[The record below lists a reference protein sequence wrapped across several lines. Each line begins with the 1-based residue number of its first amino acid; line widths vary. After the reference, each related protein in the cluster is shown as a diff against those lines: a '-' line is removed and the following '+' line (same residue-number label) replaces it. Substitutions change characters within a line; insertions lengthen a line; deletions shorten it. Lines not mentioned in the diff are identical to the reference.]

1 VFVEKKTIL
10 NHHLYMKLCFMYLQ
24 GIARKEAGAP
34 LLTLGLH
41 DAQTTGVHKRHFREN
56 TLSKS
61 EREMRKRAF
70 WCLVAADAMM
80 SAATGRGRI
89 LNPLE

>member
-1 VFVEKKTIL
+1 
-10 NHHLYMKLCFMYLQ
+10 MKLCVMYLQ
-24 GIARKEAGAP
+24 GILRKEAAAP

-41 DAQTTGVHKRHFREN
+41 YVQMVGVHKRYSREN

-61 EREMRKRAF
+61 EHELRKRAF
-70 WCLVAADAMM
+70 WCLVAADAVV

>member
-1 VFVEKKTIL
+1 
-10 NHHLYMKLCFMYLQ
+10 MYLQ
-24 GIARKEAGAP
+24 GILRKEAGAP

-41 DAQTTGVHKRHFREN
+41 YAQTIGVHKKRSGEN
-56 TLSKS
+56 ALSKS
-61 EREMRKRAF
+61 EHEMRKRAF
-70 WCLVAADAMM
+70 WCLVAADAIM